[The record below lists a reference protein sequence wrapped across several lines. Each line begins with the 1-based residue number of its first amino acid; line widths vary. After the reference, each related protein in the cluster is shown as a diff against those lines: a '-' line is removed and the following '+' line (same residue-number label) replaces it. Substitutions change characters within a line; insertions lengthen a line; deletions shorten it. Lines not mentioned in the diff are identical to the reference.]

1 MTPARRNFD
10 IGTVGLYAFLIA
22 SVLFFVLPI
31 GLIFLNS
38 LKSME
43 EIRAGSLMSLPSD
56 PSFEAWKI
64 AWSSACSG
72 LDCNG
77 ISPGLWNSIRIVIPA
92 VVLSTLIGALNG
104 FALTEWKSGL
114 SNTMMFLI
122 SVALFVPYQSMIYP
136 TVLILS
142 RTGLFGNYAGIV
154 AVHVI
159 FGLPFTTLLFRN
171 FFLGIPHE
179 IMRAARMEGAS
190 FLRTFVSVVL
200 PMSTNIMLVVAILQF
215 TGIWNDYL
223 LGLIF
228 AGNDAMPMTVQ
239 LNNIVSNT
247 RGAAILNVNMAAS
260 LLTAL
265 PALAVYFL
273 SGRYFVRGIAA
284 GAVKG

>member
-1 MTPARRNFD
+1 MSAASRKPD
-10 IGTVGLYAFLIA
+10 IGTIGLYAFLLA
-22 SVLFFVLPI
+22 SAIFFLLPI
-31 GLIFLNS
+31 ALVVINS
-38 LKSME
+38 LKPMD
-43 EIRAGSLMSLPSD
+43 EIRAGSLLALPAA
-56 PSFEAWKI
+56 PSFDAWRM
-64 AWSSACSG
+64 AWSEACSG

-77 ISPGLWNSIRIVIPA
+77 ISPGLWNSFKITIPA
-92 VVLSTLIGALNG
+92 VIISILFGALNG

-114 SNTMMFLI
+114 SNATMFLI

-136 TVLILS
+136 TVIMLS
-142 RTGLFGNYAGIV
+142 RVGLFGTYPGIV

-171 FFLGIPHE
+171 FYLGIPGE
-179 IMRAARMEGAS
+179 ITKAARMEGAS
-190 FLRTFVSVVL
+190 FLRTFFSVIL
-200 PMSTNIMLVVAILQF
+200 PMSTNIILVVAILQF

-228 AGNDAMPMTVQ
+228 AGNDNMPMTVQ

-265 PALAVYFL
+265 PALVVYFL